1 MFSPTTADTA
11 DADDTYL
18 SFWDGLE
25 GSEDEGQDASEITF
39 ESACLAQ
46 IPFGK
51 KHRGEKL
58 GELVRSKSGRSY
70 LRYLLD
76 WDGLFE
82 DLKANI
88 ECVLAAYA
96 ATIGKD
102 ATSPTKKRKR

>member
-1 MFSPTTADTA
+1 MFSPTADTA

-18 SFWDGLE
+18 NFWDGLE
-25 GSEDEGQDASEITF
+25 GSDDEAEDAIEVTF

>member
-1 MFSPTTADTA
+1 MFSPTADT
-11 DADDTYL
+11 DADTDL
-18 SFWDGLE
+18 NFWDGLE
-25 GSEDEGQDASEITF
+25 GSDDEAEDAIEVTF
-39 ESACLAQ
+39 ETACLAQ